1 MELVPSCF
9 YPQSEP
15 EELSKRSQLSGCSD
29 CTHLYWRPAEP
40 SLDMAEKEKV
50 EKDKSQHNIKIRG
63 EF

>member
-15 EELSKRSQLSGCSD
+15 EELSKRCRLSGCSD
-29 CTHLYWRPAEP
+29 CTHLYRPPAEP
-40 SLDMAEKEKV
+40 SLDMAEREKV
-50 EKDKSQHNIKIRG
+50 EKEKSQHYIKIRR